1 MSQRIFCDP
10 SKSFKMFFRHPQRR
24 PEYEILQCSGMCSLL
39 ISIPTLPRYEM
50 RWIYLSKT
58 KQVVYILV
66 CLDSDQR
73 IPRMVFHIWFTAGFY
88 SNFSALCAGRSTG
101 NSFSSSW
108 DIGSQHWNGLSRRDI
123 RWAFGM
129 AAWLFSHTR
138 YVMTCHEEFRLHIGY
153 ETPDEE
159 ATLLKLTGME
169 WSKVQDSGWSIHK
182 AGFWKSLK
190 WSPQFEALGV
200 PNFAV
205 AHLASF
211 ASRERGFFMICFRF
225 LNAVDSCDIRL
236 EASLD
241 TFRIFW
247 TLLLFVG
254 GGCALLVG
262 ANCQALLP
270 QNNLHWSSILV
281 SEKSVHCNCFPPT
294 FFCITNTHYIYIC
307 HTVYIYIHRI
317 YCSIISQWK
326 RLHHRR
332 FLPMWPAAIRGR
344 KSRDLVASEPDAWLW
359 PFCRQRFTE
368 CCGSNIPPMLNH
380 RAAKLD
386 MRGVRRK
393 SLYFVSGF
401 NINIH

>member
-1 MSQRIFCDP
+1 
-10 SKSFKMFFRHPQRR
+10 MFRDVFVANQHSYPAR
-24 PEYEILQCSGMCSLL
+24 C
-39 ISIPTLPRYEM
+39 EM
-50 RWIYLSKT
+50 RWICQMAKKTSDISPCMSGFWPKNSKDGFPYLIHRGFS
-58 KQVVYILV
+58 Q
-66 CLDSDQR
+66 QR
-73 IPRMVFHIWFTAGFY
+73 QCSLCWKEHWQQFQLELGHWFP
-88 SNFSALCAGRSTG
+88 ALNWLIKAWHQMGVR
-101 NSFSSSW
+101 
-108 DIGSQHWNGLSRRDI
+108 NGVRH
-123 RWAFGM
+123 GV
-129 AAWLFSHTR
+129 R

-159 ATLLKLTGME
+159 ATLLKLTADME

-182 AGFWKSLK
+182 TGFWKSLK

-211 ASRERGFFMICFRF
+211 ASTESGFFMICFRF
-225 LNAVDSCDIRL
+225 LDAVDSCDIRL

-241 TFRIFW
+241 TFGIFW
-247 TLLLFVG
+247 KLLLFVG

-281 SEKSVHCNCFPPT
+281 SNAIASSNCFL
-294 FFCITNTHYIYIC
+294 HYKC
-307 HTVYIYIHRI
+307 TYIHIIYTYRI
-317 YCSIISQWK
+317 YYSIISHWK
-326 RLHHRR
+326 RLHHGR

-344 KSRDLVASEPDAWLW
+344 KSRDLIASEPDAWLW

-368 CCGSNIPPMLNH
+368 CCGSNIPPLLNH
-380 RAAKLD
+380 REAKLD

-401 NINIH
+401 NIDIQYIH